1 MSKEMKQLWDNFN
14 QYGIFPTDKQMNIA
28 LGSDVIESVLNK
40 QMPTHRTIFD
50 LELEMIDTAMNDV
63 NHPYH
68 KMVI

>member
-1 MSKEMKQLWDNFN
+1 MSKEMKQLWNDFN

-28 LGSDVIESVLNK
+28 LGSDVIESVLNNEIPNYRPI
-40 QMPTHRTIFD
+40 MD
-50 LELEMIDTAMNDV
+50 LELEMIYTAMNDI